1 MKENLCSEMIILFEV
16 SKKEV
21 WRLNEADDGHSIH
34 TNALYCALF
43 FCCHR
48 LISANSKL
56 RLQDVVSDEDD
67 ELVVGLFSGGL
78 FVVVGGGGP
87 LKLPLFSTST
97 VPSSR

>member
-1 MKENLCSEMIILFEV
+1 MKLMMDIQYIQMHCTV
-16 SKKEV
+16 
-21 WRLNEADDGHSIH
+21 H
-34 TNALYCALF
+34 C

-48 LISANSKL
+48 LKSANSK
-56 RLQDVVSDEDD
+56 RCLQDVVSDEDD